1 VTATAAMVERMEPAR
16 GSSEPAPLLQV
27 EGLTKA
33 FGGLHAVEDCT
44 FEVAPGSITS
54 LVGPNGAGKTTVFNL
69 VSGLLAPSSGSVR
82 FEGREV
88 SGLAPH
94 KIVRSGVGRTFQITR
109 ELGELTVLENVIV
122 NAPTHG
128 LRAMLR
134 GSVLHHERDRALEL
148 LDLVGLTR
156 VAHDLAKSLS
166 YGQRKLLELAAV
178 LMADPRLV
186 MLDEPAG
193 GVNPRLIEDL
203 MDLVGNLNRQGVTF
217 LVVEHNMDVVMDMS
231 DSIVVMAHGQVV
243 IQGTPEQVQTNDEV
257 LDAYLGRS

>member
-1 VTATAAMVERMEPAR
+1 VTEAATA
-16 GSSEPAPLLQV
+16 LLEV
-27 EGLTKA
+27 EGLTRA
-33 FGGLHAVEDCT
+33 FGGLHAVDDCT
-44 FEVAPGSITS
+44 FEVEAGSITS

-69 VSGLLAPSSGSVR
+69 VSGLLPPTRGSIRFDGTDLTGLPS
-82 FEGREV
+82 
-88 SGLAPH
+88 H
-94 KIVRSGVGRTFQITR
+94 KIVRSGIGRTFQITR

-128 LRAMLR
+128 LRAILAR
-134 GSVLHHERDRALEL
+134 SVLHHEHDRALEL
-148 LDLVGLTR
+148 LELVGLSR

-178 LMADPRLV
+178 LMAEPLLV
-186 MLDEPAG
+186 LLDEPAG

-203 MDLVGNLNRQGVTF
+203 MDLVGRLNDEGVTF

-243 IQGTPEQVQTNDEV
+243 VQGTPDEVQSNDEV
-257 LDAYLGRS
+257 LDAYLGRE

>member
-1 VTATAAMVERMEPAR
+1 MKAPPTPAA
-16 GSSEPAPLLQV
+16 GLLEV
-27 EGLTKA
+27 EGLSCV
-33 FGGLHAVEDCT
+33 FGGLRAVDDCS
-44 FEVAPGSITS
+44 FSIAAGSITS

-69 VSGLLAPSSGSVR
+69 VSGLIKPTSGRVT
-82 FEGREV
+82 FEGQDLTKLR
-88 SGLAPH
+88 PH
-94 KIVRSGVGRTFQITR
+94 RIIRSGIGRTFQITR
-109 ELGELTVLENVIV
+109 ELGDLTVLENVIV

-128 LRAMLR
+128 LRAILR

-178 LMADPRLV
+178 LMAEPKLV
-186 MLDEPAG
+186 LLDEPAG

-203 MDLVGNLNRQGVTF
+203 MDLVGQLNKDGVTF

-243 IQGTPEQVQTNDEV
+243 IQGTPDEVQSNDEV
-257 LDAYLGRS
+257 LDAYLGRE